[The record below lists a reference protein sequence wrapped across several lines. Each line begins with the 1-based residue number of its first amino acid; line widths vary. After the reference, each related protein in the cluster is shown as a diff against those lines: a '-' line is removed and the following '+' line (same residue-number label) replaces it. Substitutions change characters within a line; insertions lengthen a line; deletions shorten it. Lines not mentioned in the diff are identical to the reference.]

1 MRIYAVADIHSKPE
15 HMDTIFSAVDK
26 HRPDLVVAAGD
37 LTHFFNWRTC
47 LSQLDSL
54 SVPVLAIRGNTDLK
68 RINAPMKQAANLTDL
83 NAGPVQIR
91 DFSFVGAEGAL
102 LLPFAS
108 KICLKEEARLEKLPA
123 MGPETVMVVHP
134 PPRGI
139 LDKVGGRFSAGSR
152 GLTRFIKAAGPGL
165 VLCGHIHD
173 HPGIARLGKSVV
185 VNCSLGKS
193 SQGAVIDIE
202 KGTPPRAIVLH
213 P

>member
-83 NAGPVQIR
+83 NVGPVQIR

-139 LDKVGGRFSAGSR
+139 LDKVGGTVQRRLQGIDALYQSRRPRTGPLRPHPRPSGYRPAGQKR
-152 GLTRFIKAAGPGL
+152 GGQLQ
-165 VLCGHIHD
+165 
-173 HPGIARLGKSVV
+173 LGKIKPGG
-185 VNCSLGKS
+185 C
-193 SQGAVIDIE
+193 D
-202 KGTPPRAIVLH
+202 
-213 P
+213 